1 MKVHDTFT
9 EKTRLAGIY
18 LDDGAPHSAAR
29 VLRELADDLERAGRA
44 RYAEF
49 GIPAPKDTTE

>member
-1 MKVHDTFT
+1 MQLHDTFT
-9 EKTRLAGIY
+9 KKTRLAGTY
-18 LDDGAPHSAAR
+18 LDDGAPFSAAR
-29 VLRELADDLERAGRA
+29 VLRELADDLEQAGLS